1 MRTKIVAGNWKMNK
15 DLEGTRALL
24 KDLVAHLPQTS
35 VAVMVAPPFVNL
47 PEAVAQLQGVPVEVA
62 AQNMHF
68 ADSGAYTGEI
78 SADMLMSVGVKTVIL
93 GHSER
98 RAYFG
103 EDDALLSKKV
113 GKAIE
118 KGMKVIFCFG
128 EELADRYDKKH
139 FEVVEKQLKNA
150 LFDLPETALAL
161 HLGTATILWRLI
173 VDPGLDA
180 HMEDLP
186 LAEVVLAHA
195 AALAALALAR
205 VILRPGRAR
214 AAAVLETGFITVAAI
229 LAFTRRP
236 ADWTLLEVGLGGRL
250 DAVNLLDGDCTVITP
265 VGLDHQEYLG
275 DTREAIGYE
284 KAGII
289 RRGRPLV
296 LGDRDPPASVL
307 DVARTLE
314 APVRRIGRDYELTG
328 QGGRAM
334 YRYDGRSLELPR
346 PPLAGAHQFDNA
358 ATGLAAVLELLPDAI
373 DQAGALRRGLDSVR
387 VRGRFEQ
394 VAAAPAIWIDVGHN
408 PLGAEVVARTLTE
421 RMPADG
427 AGQVRCVFGMLADK
441 DAAAVVRAMR
451 AVVNGWYCAG
461 LGSSRGQS
469 GARLAAQVRAVVDPA
484 TVVRT
489 VCTVAE
495 ALDAAWTFLQY

>member
-1 MRTKIVAGNWKMNK
+1 
-15 DLEGTRALL
+15 
-24 KDLVAHLPQTS
+24 
-35 VAVMVAPPFVNL
+35 
-47 PEAVAQLQGVPVEVA
+47 
-62 AQNMHF
+62 
-68 ADSGAYTGEI
+68 
-78 SADMLMSVGVKTVIL
+78 
-93 GHSER
+93 
-98 RAYFG
+98 
-103 EDDALLSKKV
+103 
-113 GKAIE
+113 
-118 KGMKVIFCFG
+118 
-128 EELADRYDKKH
+128 
-139 FEVVEKQLKNA
+139 
-150 LFDLPETALAL
+150 
-161 HLGTATILWRLI
+161 
-173 VDPGLDA
+173 
-180 HMEDLP
+180 
-186 LAEVVLAHA
+186 
-195 AALAALALAR
+195 
-205 VILRPGRAR
+205 
-214 AAAVLETGFITVAAI
+214 
-229 LAFTRRP
+229 
-236 ADWTLLEVGLGGRL
+236 
-250 DAVNLLDGDCTVITP
+250 VNLLDGDCTVITP

-307 DVARTLE
+307 EVARPLE
-314 APVRRIGRDYELTG
+314 APVRRIGRDYELTA
-328 QGGRAM
+328 QGDHAV
-334 YRYDGRSLELPR
+334 YRYDARSLELPR

-408 PLGAEVVARTLTE
+408 PLGAEVVARTLAE

-469 GARLAAQVRAVVDPA
+469 GARLAAQVREAVDPA

-489 VCTVAE
+489 FGTVAE
-495 ALDAAWTFLQY
+495 ALEAAREDSGPADGVLVFGSFLTADAALRALGGGA